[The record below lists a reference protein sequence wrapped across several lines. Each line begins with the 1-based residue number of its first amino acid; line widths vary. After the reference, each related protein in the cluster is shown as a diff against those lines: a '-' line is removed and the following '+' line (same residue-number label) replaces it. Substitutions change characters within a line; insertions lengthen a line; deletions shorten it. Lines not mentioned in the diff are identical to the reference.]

1 MSLASLYKSGR
12 VLASQGVRYVH
23 QVSSSSRLQITT
35 LVCASA
41 AGSTIPPMHIFAGE
55 RFSYNPLA
63 NGVEGVYFGKSINGW
78 MTQELFNGWITNH
91 FVRHISPEHPVCLI
105 VDGHSSHI
113 DLDTSKF
120 CEANGILLY
129 CLPPHSSHITQ
140 PLDVGLFSPLKKSWQ
155 HAVAEFQYET
165 GECISKQ
172 TFARVFRI
180 AYMKSVKPG
189 TIINAFRAS
198 GIYLPNRSVID
209 DKKLKPSQPYQGM
222 SKNDTSSKQHSGE
235 RMALKALE
243 NAMDDSILTTY
254 KKRSEEGYDIDSDPL
269 YNTWSKLTKAV
280 CDTPTVTT
288 TDSALDRI
296 QPLGDITNTIVSDLL
311 KLPEPKQTKRVTRGT
326 TMLPKHLS
334 SQEMI
339 QLLEEK
345 RENKLKEEEGK
356 RQRKAERESRRKNKK
371 KKRKKSVTN
380 KRQKQQV

>member
-1 MSLASLYKSGR
+1 
-12 VLASQGVRYVH
+12 
-23 QVSSSSRLQITT
+23 
-35 LVCASA
+35 
-41 AGSTIPPMHIFAGE
+41 
-55 RFSYNPLA
+55 
-63 NGVEGVYFGKSINGW
+63 
-78 MTQELFNGWITNH
+78 
-91 FVRHISPEHPVCLI
+91 
-105 VDGHSSHI
+105 
-113 DLDTSKF
+113 
-120 CEANGILLY
+120 
-129 CLPPHSSHITQ
+129 
-140 PLDVGLFSPLKKSWQ
+140 
-155 HAVAEFQYET
+155 
-165 GECISKQ
+165 
-172 TFARVFRI
+172 
-180 AYMKSVKPG
+180 MKSVKPG

-235 RMALKALE
+235 RMALKAFE

-296 QPLGDITNTIVSDLL
+296 QLGDITNAIVSDLL
-311 KLPEPKQTKRVTRGT
+311 KLPEPKQTKRVTRRT